1 MCIIKFKGRNTIQ
14 TNKKKQKSTVIY
26 EGTKKTP
33 NIQKGHNRAS
43 KKQKNSWVPLLKCV
57 FCCFSDQITFFQ
69 FFERV
74 DAFECWMHKCS
85 D

>member
-43 KKQKNSWVPLLKCV
+43 KKQKNSRVPLLKCV
-57 FCCFSDQITFFQ
+57 FVTFQ
-69 FFERV
+69 TR
-74 DAFECWMHKCS
+74 
-85 D
+85 